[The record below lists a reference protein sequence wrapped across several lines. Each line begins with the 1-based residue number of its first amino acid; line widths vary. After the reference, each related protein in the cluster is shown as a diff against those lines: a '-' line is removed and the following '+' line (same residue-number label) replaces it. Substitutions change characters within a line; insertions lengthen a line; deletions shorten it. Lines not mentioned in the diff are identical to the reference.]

1 MNRRDFV
8 AGSVAVAAASGL
20 AEAQPADR
28 QDGNRDYY
36 ELRLLTFATR
46 ASLDRYAL
54 FLKEAFFPAIRRNVG
69 ESAGAFTVADKPDQL
84 SLYLL
89 VSYPSLSAYGSGES
103 RLIADAEF
111 CKAGAAVLDL
121 PATDPP
127 YTHAESSLMVAFAS
141 WPSLK
146 SPQET
151 AGDHPRI
158 FELRTYESHSRK
170 ANLKKIEMFNQGEA
184 ALFARHGFQ
193 PVFFGETLAGP
204 QIPNLTYM
212 LTYPAIEARGEFW
225 KVWGADPEKDRLF
238 ANPDYADRLIVSKIH
253 QTFLKPL
260 PGSMI

>member
-8 AGSVAVAAASGL
+8 AGSVAIAAASGL
-20 AEAQPADR
+20 TDAQAADR
-28 QDGNRDYY
+28 PEGGREHYD
-36 ELRLLTFATR
+36 LRLLTFATR
-46 ASLDRYAL
+46 AALERYAL
-54 FLKEAFFPAIRRNVG
+54 FLKEALFPAVRRLGG
-69 ESAGAFTVADKPDQL
+69 ESAGAFTVADKPDEL

-89 VSYPSLSAYGSGES
+89 LSYPSLSAYGTGES
-103 RLIADAEF
+103 RLMADAEF
-111 CKAGAAVLDL
+111 RKAGAAVLDL

-127 YTHAESSLMVAFAS
+127 YTYAESSLLLAFES
-141 WPSLK
+141 WPNLK
-146 SPQET
+146 IPKEA
-151 AGDHPRI
+151 AGDQPRV

-170 ANLKKIEMFNQGEA
+170 ANLKKIEMFNQGEP

-212 LTYPAIEARGEFW
+212 LTYPTIEARGEFW
-225 KVWGADPEKDRLF
+225 KAWGADPEKDRLF

-260 PGSMI
+260 PGSII